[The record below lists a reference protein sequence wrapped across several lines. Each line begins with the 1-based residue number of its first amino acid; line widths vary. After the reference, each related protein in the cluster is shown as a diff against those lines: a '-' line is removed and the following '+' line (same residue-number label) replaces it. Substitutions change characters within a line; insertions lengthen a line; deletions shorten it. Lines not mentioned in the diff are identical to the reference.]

1 MRNRPT
7 LSMETLTSPLIRRN
21 RTNLVNTM
29 DSTTAVV
36 PTIVEVTVIIE
47 GDIAAVAA
55 ITIPRGTVED
65 MVATSVLFPN
75 LSSS

>member
-1 MRNRPT
+1 MHNRPT
-7 LSMETLTSPLIRRN
+7 LSMETLTSPLMRRN

-29 DSTTAVV
+29 DNATAVI

-47 GDIAAVAA
+47 GDIAVAA

-65 MVATSVLFPN
+65 MVATSALFPD